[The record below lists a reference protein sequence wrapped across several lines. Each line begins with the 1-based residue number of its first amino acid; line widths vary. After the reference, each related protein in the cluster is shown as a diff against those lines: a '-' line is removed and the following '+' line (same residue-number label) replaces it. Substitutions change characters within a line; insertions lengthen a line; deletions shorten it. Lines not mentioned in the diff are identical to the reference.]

1 MPIAGIPLTTNDAG
15 LDKVLASNLPVVL
28 YLYEQPNT
36 PLEQAF
42 KRAAQANAE
51 TILVARVDV
60 GANSYT
66 RQRFGKLT
74 FPALVTLDEGRIES
88 KAEGILPE
96 DVMAHVDFLLGEGPY
111 PTETAAQVKARA
123 ANGTHPAAVTDQSFD
138 GEVLHS
144 SVPVLVDF
152 WAPWCGPC
160 QMDAPTLE
168 RLAEKYTGQVKI
180 VKLNVDEN
188 PQTAQHYRAMSIP
201 LLLLFKNGKVVDR
214 LVGAHPQPAIEV
226 LIKKA
231 LL

>member
-1 MPIAGIPLTTNDAG
+1 
-15 LDKVLASNLPVVL
+15 
-28 YLYEQPNT
+28 
-36 PLEQAF
+36 
-42 KRAAQANAE
+42 
-51 TILVARVDV
+51 
-60 GANSYT
+60 
-66 RQRFGKLT
+66 
-74 FPALVTLDEGRIES
+74 
-88 KAEGILPE
+88 
-96 DVMAHVDFLLGEGPY
+96 MAHVDFLLGEGPY

-123 ANGTHPAAVTDQSFD
+123 ANGAHPVAVTDQSFD
-138 GEVLHS
+138 REVLHS

-160 QMDAPTLE
+160 QMVAPTLE